1 MHRTR
6 LVLLALLAGVLLAAP
21 AAHGTSPGLVISQV
35 YSAGGN
41 SGAAFSNDYVELLNR
56 GSTPVDLTGWTVQY
70 ASASSTSWQATTL
83 AGTVQPDHYYL
94 VALAS
99 GGSSGSALPTPDATG
114 STNLAASGGKVAIVA
129 SSTPLTCGATAGSCS
144 AAPSVADL
152 IGYGSATDY
161 EGAGAAPAADAVS
174 ADVRGA
180 TGCTDTDDNSA
191 DFTAAAAAPRTS
203 ASPAAGCTG
212 GSSQITTSQPAAVDV
227 DVQPALSLSLEHAS
241 LSFGNAVA
249 GQTPP
254 ALSERLTVLSNS
266 PTGYA
271 LTVHR
276 SAFTPADLPL
286 ALASSAPAGGQ
297 LGGGLGGGALVPIP
311 VQPAPDLAIGTTSGA
326 SPSGGDVWPASIG
339 FSAPLPA
346 VPAGHYTATV
356 TFTVVA
362 R

>member
-1 MHRTR
+1 MHRIR

-21 AAHGTSPGLVISQV
+21 AAHGTSPGLVVSQV
-35 YSAGGN
+35 YAAGGN
-41 SGAAFSNDYVELLNR
+41 SGAAFANDYVELLNR

-70 ASASSTSWQATTL
+70 ASASSTSWQATAL
-83 AGTVQPDHYYL
+83 VGTVQPGHYYL

-114 STNLAASGGKVAIVA
+114 TSNLAASGGKVAIVD
-129 SSTPLTCGATAGSCS
+129 SSTPLTCGSAAGSCS
-144 AAPSVADL
+144 AVPGVADL

-161 EGAGAAPAADAVS
+161 EGTGAAPAADAVS

-203 ASPAAGCTG
+203 ASPAAACAG
-212 GSSQITTSQPAAVDV
+212 GTQTSTAQPAAVDV
-227 DVQPALSLSLEHAS
+227 DVQPVLSLSLEHAS

-249 GQTPP
+249 GQTPT

-311 VQPAPDLAIGTTSGA
+311 VQPAPDLAIGTTSAA